1 MTYQLAQ
8 INIGR
13 LVAPI
18 DDPLIA
24 DFAAQLDTINALAE
38 SSPGFIW
45 RLTGDGNDATS
56 LTPFSDNLIIVN
68 MSVWESINA
77 LKNFAFKSAHAV
89 VMRRRTDWFEKFPTA
104 YLALWWIEAGHV
116 PTVEEAK
123 ARLLSLDTHGDTAYA
138 FTFRNL
144 FEPS

>member
-1 MTYQLAQ
+1 MAHHLAQ

-13 LVAPI
+13 LLAPI

-24 DFAAQLDTINALAE
+24 DFAAQLDEINALAE

-56 LTPFSDNLIIVN
+56 LHPFSDNLVIVN
-68 MSVWESINA
+68 MSVWESIDA

-116 PTVEEAK
+116 PTVDEAK
-123 ARLLSLDTHGDTAYA
+123 ARLRSLDEHGDSAYA
-138 FTFRNL
+138 FTFRKL
-144 FEPS
+144 FDPS